1 MSWHL
6 NNIRGQNLH
15 VKNGWKCVYN
25 KHLRATEHHLPNVI
39 TKCYQPPDTNE
50 CVPPGSQTQLDI
62 NIKRDINYVKVYFFI
77 VRKITYTDQQYIPKV
92 NGWLVRSSTQ
102 EQNEYQLMPT
112 TNISH
117 GLITVSCSATMSKTL
132 KKKKHCRPHV
142 HFCPHEAWP
151 LLPPQCEHPLWMT
164 PECIMTRDQAESSRL
179 GGVLTLNVFAD
190 NTGAIWGRVS
200 NNFAGR

>member
-1 MSWHL
+1 
-6 NNIRGQNLH
+6 
-15 VKNGWKCVYN
+15 VYN

-132 KKKKHCRPHV
+132 KKKNTAAPMSTFVRMKLDPSS
-142 HFCPHEAWP
+142 P
-151 LLPPQCEHPLWMT
+151 LSANILY
-164 PECIMTRDQAESSRL
+164 
-179 GGVLTLNVFAD
+179 G
-190 NTGAIWGRVS
+190 
-200 NNFAGR
+200 